1 MNLLRH
7 MAAFASHGLNYACQG
22 ALTIAGAWRRKR
34 KFLVVEQADDVFEVL
49 PPNGRSSSGGRGEPL
64 RFVDG
69 RFVDG
74 EGSRVRPRLAGADV
88 EIVLATKRF
97 MFRSLE
103 LPARASG
110 FLDAIV
116 RAQIDRLTPWSPT
129 QAVFGCA
136 APAELAGGR
145 VSVAIA
151 ATAHASV
158 APLVAAMEALAAQ
171 RIVVSTT
178 LDDPNG
184 PARSRISVFSQQ
196 THRERQLRR
205 LRRVMIAAP
214 VLALLAGLSALAAW
228 AFVDSDLEASR
239 LRLAQLMAE
248 RRAALSTPS
257 GGAAHEA
264 AAALAERKRTTP
276 ASVIVLESL
285 SQALPDDTHL
295 TELQI
300 ADGKLQ
306 MSGVTHE
313 AAALI
318 RIMEQTSQFKRATFF
333 APTTMAAGEGGEQF
347 HIEAQVAPYYP
358 EVP

>member
-7 MAAFASHGLNYACQG
+7 MAAFPSHGLNYACQG
-22 ALTIAGAWRRKR
+22 ALSIAEAWRRKR

-49 PPNGRSSSGGRGEPL
+49 PPNGRSSAGGRGEPL

-74 EGSRVRPRLAGADV
+74 EGSRVCPRLAGADV

-116 RAQIDRLTPWSPT
+116 RAQIDRLTPWSPA

-151 ATAHASV
+151 ATARASV

-178 LDDPNG
+178 LDDSNG

-228 AFVDSDLEASR
+228 AFVDADLEASR

-248 RRAALSTPS
+248 RRAALSPS

-264 AAALAERKRTTP
+264 AAALAQRKRTTP

-300 ADGKLQ
+300 SDGKLQ